1 MITLELEE
9 AYRRTIYRVFV
20 RGEVIE
26 LRVGK
31 RSVRLEVILRD
42 CGQDHWVLITAFNP
56 RSNSISLE
64 ENLRRDKGLEAEL
77 VESGYET
84 LRTKAI
90 DPKGT
95 WPDEWG
101 FLVIGMKT
109 FEGQAIAR
117 KFDQNAILTGKV
129 GHPVHLHFVDR
140 EGDCNEE
147 ADMHRSSGIS

>member
-9 AYRRTIYRVFV
+9 AYRRTIYRVSV

-26 LRVGK
+26 LRVGE
-31 RSVRLEVILRD
+31 RSVKVEDILRD
-42 CGQDHWVLITAFNP
+42 CGQAHWVLITAFNP
-56 RSNSISLE
+56 RSNIISLE
-64 ENLRRDKGLEAEL
+64 ENLRRDKELEAKL

-84 LRTKAI
+84 FRTKAI

-101 FLVIGMKT
+101 FLVIGVKT

-117 KFDQNAILTGKV
+117 KFDQNAILTG
-129 GHPVHLHFVDR
+129 GIGLPVHLHFVDR
-140 EGDCNEE
+140 ECDCNGE
-147 ADMHRSSGIS
+147 ADPHLLPGVS